1 MDGRLEAR
9 VTRGGFIGAL
19 TAFGAAG
26 CVGGGASAGWR
37 PDPSAQVFGEL
48 FHLATNMWS
57 DYREGEYPD
66 ELIDRKRQNYKT
78 GSWYRDE
85 LRTSDALWRA
95 VTEKMRAAGM
105 NMVVID
111 LGDGVVWPSHPEIAV
126 RGAWSVDKLR
136 RELDR
141 VRAMG
146 IEPIPKLNFSTAH
159 DAWLG
164 EYQRMVST
172 RTYYGVCADLIR
184 DVAEI
189 FGRPRFL
196 HLGYDEETAG
206 HQTWGC
212 YGHIVVRAGSQWWH
226 DFEFFRRTVEAQGM
240 RAWIW
245 SDYIWHHE
253 KEFLDRMPRS
263 VMQSNWYYYNSM
275 TCPTNHPKPEMC
287 RPWIEAFEK
296 LDAAGF
302 DQIPCGSTCE
312 CDENF
317 GALVP
322 WCRERLSPARLKG
335 FLMAPWCCNSP
346 GKRCRTIEEAYGRSI
361 DIAAAAVKKGA

>member
-1 MDGRLEAR
+1 MMLSRREFAA
-9 VTRGGFIGAL
+9 GAL
-19 TAFGAAG
+19 AAGAVGCVSSPYGAAWKADEKKF
-26 CVGGGASAGWR
+26 VW
-37 PDPSAQVFGEL
+37 GEL
-48 FHLATNMWS
+48 FHLSTNMWS
-57 DYREGEYPD
+57 DYRKGEYPD
-66 ELIDRKRQNYKT
+66 ELINRSKQNYKT
-78 GSWYRDE
+78 RAWYSDKLLTTDE
-85 LRTSDALWRA
+85 LWYS
-95 VTEKMRAAGM
+95 VTGKMRDAGM

-111 LGDGVVWPSHPEIAV
+111 LGDGVEWPSHPEIAV
-126 RGAWSVDKLR
+126 EGAWSVEKLR
-136 RELDR
+136 KEIQR

-146 IEPIPKLNFSTAH
+146 LEPIPKLNFSTAH

-172 RTYYGVCADLIR
+172 KIYYGVCADLIR

-189 FGRPRFL
+189 FDRPRFL

-206 HQTWGC
+206 HQSWGC

-226 DFEFFRRTVEAQGM
+226 DFNFLRNEVEKNGM

-253 KEFLDRMPRS
+253 KEFLDRMSRD
-263 VMQSNWYYYNSM
+263 VLQSNWYYYNSM
-275 TCPTNHPKPEMC
+275 VKPTNHPKPEMC

-296 LDAAGF
+296 LDKAGF

-317 GALVP
+317 GELVP
-322 WCRERLSPARLKG
+322 WCRQRISKDRLKG
-335 FLMAPWCCNSP
+335 FLMAPWSSGWPAKGCKTVEQSYH
-346 GKRCRTIEEAYGRSI
+346 KSI
-361 DIAAAAVKKGA
+361 DLVRAAM